1 MVIETKYKSVFLLLI
16 IKAGLESVI
25 SVYILSR

>member
-1 MVIETKYKSVFLLLI
+1 MVIKAKYKSVFLLLI
-16 IKAGLESVI
+16 IGAGLKSVV